1 MFYRSQL
8 SKWISAHSK
17 WRWWSRRENPASKPS
32 PFLEKER
39 PETLN
44 VILEPQSPNSL
55 SPSTPLTNGELLEMS
70 SVHLNISANSFLE
83 EVFKELNNSELKNDL
98 NGADSQNYVKFT
110 REPNFRNQKD
120 DLNMTN
126 HNSNDKEVI
135 VIVTNG
141 EHLPYNNLSSDNKSK
156 PCIVIGQSSK
166 HLTRDDIVLT
176 YNEKNQ
182 ENVEHL
188 VTSDDLVL
196 GDKDSINSLKVDSGY
211 TSRQVSDDNCAC

>member
-1 MFYRSQL
+1 M
-8 SKWISAHSK
+8 SKWISSQSK

-32 PFLEKER
+32 PFLER

-44 VILEPQSPNSL
+44 VILEPQSPSSL
-55 SPSTPLTNGELLEMS
+55 SPSTPLTNGELLDIS
-70 SVHLNISANSFLE
+70 SVHLDISANSFSE
-83 EVFKELNNSELKNDL
+83 EVFKELNNSEIKNNL

-110 REPNFRNQKD
+110 KEPNFKNGVYQKD

-135 VIVTNG
+135 VIVTN
-141 EHLPYNNLSSDNKSK
+141 ETHLPCNNLSSDDKSK
-156 PCIVIGQSSK
+156 PCNVIGQSSK
-166 HLTRDDIVLT
+166 HFTRDDIVLT
-176 YNEKNQ
+176 YNVKNQ
-182 ENVEHL
+182 ENLDHL
-188 VTSDDLVL
+188 VTSDDLVS